1 MRWKVNFKSPGYV
14 ANETHIKERE
24 NKVDLFFIDGISGKK
39 EREVFNCQLK
49 FEGKLLKVFVNHG

>member
-1 MRWKVNFKSPGYV
+1 MKLTLK
-14 ANETHIKERE
+14 
-24 NKVDLFFIDGISGKK
+24 KVDLFFIDGISGKK